1 MSQPSLAAASPL
13 PLDSSPRRVDSG
25 SAPGPLARGTAVEP
39 AAPRCATRKATT
51 VMSSG
56 RPPPQR
62 MSLSFARIA
71 KGESTLLSRES
82 SLARAAM
89 ASASCCGDAPV
100 PDPSIRSSIVSSS
113 ASSSTLSK
121 RPSVASTR
129 MSPGRTGT
137 RTREASC
144 GVSKRSSGA
153 SPESGALP
161 SWYGVLKARSCC
173 GDRKAMCSFRP
184 AAPMPAA
191 ESRVPR
197 AGSTIELDPACRRS
211 RRKPESPMFAAR
223 SSVLCGS
230 SETRQAVEEPMRRE
244 SFILCHASR
253 RTLAGS
259 SSSSR
264 LSLVHEFRDANI
276 RPRAKAAGSMPP
288 SHQEPTPSATPIMCG
303 PRRKA
308 SSPPLSVL
316 AGWGSSATAE

>member
-1 MSQPSLAAASPL
+1 
-13 PLDSSPRRVDSG
+13 
-25 SAPGPLARGTAVEP
+25 
-39 AAPRCATRKATT
+39 
-51 VMSSG
+51 MSSG

>member
-1 MSQPSLAAASPL
+1 
-13 PLDSSPRRVDSG
+13 
-25 SAPGPLARGTAVEP
+25 
-39 AAPRCATRKATT
+39 
-51 VMSSG
+51 MSSG

-288 SHQEPTPSATPIMCG
+288 SHQEPTPSATPTSCG
-303 PRRKA
+303 PSRYA
-308 SSPPLSVL
+308 SSPAVPLC
-316 AGWGSSATAE
+316 GWGRLQTAGVIASRCCASSPSAG

>member
-1 MSQPSLAAASPL
+1 
-13 PLDSSPRRVDSG
+13 
-25 SAPGPLARGTAVEP
+25 
-39 AAPRCATRKATT
+39 
-51 VMSSG
+51 MSSG

-137 RTREASC
+137 RTREASCEAVIGLLTRHLRHPRGLTCPGPRKRLSC